1 MCIYQKVRLGLALG
15 LVLKMIYHDSTTLLK
30 NNVDF
35 RNTLLF
41 DIVIVILNCN
51 QQFLLV
57 LSRLHNLHGTCVKH
71 MVLLST

>member
-1 MCIYQKVRLGLALG
+1 
-15 LVLKMIYHDSTTLLK
+15 MIYHDSTTLLK
-30 NNVDF
+30 NNIDF

-57 LSRLHNLHGTCVKH
+57 LSRLHNLRGTH
-71 MVLLST
+71 A